1 MQMLSTCGTLM
12 AAAIVAAVAAQTALP
27 AQGAAEII
35 KAIERDRADTQRWL
49 RSDPESYLAATDRRD
64 FGSSKAL
71 TVGRSADNDVR
82 LDDPAVSPHHL
93 RVAVD
98 GDSFRISALDAP
110 ARFVAGGTPQRTAT
124 AGPSSIQVARF
135 RLRLSHQ
142 GFPALIVFDP
152 KSPHFKEYKGLKYF
166 PIDLAYRYELGLVKS
181 ERPERV
187 IVQSTRGNERPA
199 RRLGWFDFK
208 AGSTPVRLEAVQ
220 LLEPGVG
227 EEDISVFFRDATT
240 GGDSYPVG
248 RYVDVK
254 RTAGGKYLLD
264 FNLAYNPACAFSD
277 YYNCPIPSKANTL
290 AIAIRA
296 GEMDSHYH

>member
-1 MQMLSTCGTLM
+1 MKTLVTGAVLAAAMAAGTAAQSAAPAQT
-12 AAAIVAAVAAQTALP
+12 AAAIV
-27 AQGAAEII
+27 
-35 KAIERDRADTQRWL
+35 KAIEKDRANTGQWL
-49 RSDPESYLAATDRRD
+49 RSDPDSYLAAIDRRD
-64 FGSSKAL
+64 FGPNRTL
-71 TVGRSADNDVR
+71 TVGRTADNDIR
-82 LDDPAVSPHHL
+82 LDDPAVSPHHV
-93 RVAVD
+93 RVTVE
-98 GDSFRISALDAP
+98 GDTFRIDALDAA

-124 AGPSSIQVARF
+124 AGPSSIQIGRY

-166 PIDLAYRYELGLVKS
+166 PINLAYRYELPLTRS

-187 IVQSTRGNERPA
+187 IVESTRGNARPA
-199 RRLGWFDFK
+199 RRVGWCDFK
-208 AGSTPVRLEAVQ
+208 AGNTAVRLEAVQ

-227 EEDISVFFRDATT
+227 ENDISVFFRDSTT
-240 GGDSYPVG
+240 GRDSYPVG

-254 RTAGGKYLLD
+254 QITTGKYLLD

-277 YYNCPIPSKANTL
+277 YYNCPIPSRANTL
-290 AIAIRA
+290 AVPIPA